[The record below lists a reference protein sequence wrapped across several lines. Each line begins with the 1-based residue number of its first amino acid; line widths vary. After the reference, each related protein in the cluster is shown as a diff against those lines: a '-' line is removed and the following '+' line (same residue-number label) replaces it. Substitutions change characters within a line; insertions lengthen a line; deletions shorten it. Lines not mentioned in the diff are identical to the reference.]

1 MIKLFIS
8 EKQSFAKQYAE
19 DLGVGTGG
27 GNRGYLENQDYIF
40 TWCVGHL
47 ISMSYPEKYDEEL
60 KKWKMESLPFIPKEY
75 LYEVIPSFR

>member
-1 MIKLFIS
+1 MKKLFIA
-8 EKQSFAKQYAE
+8 EKPSVAKQFAE
-19 DLGVGTGG
+19 ALGVATG

-60 KKWKMESLPFIPKEY
+60 KKWRMEPLPFIPKEY
-75 LYEVIPSFR
+75 LYEVIP